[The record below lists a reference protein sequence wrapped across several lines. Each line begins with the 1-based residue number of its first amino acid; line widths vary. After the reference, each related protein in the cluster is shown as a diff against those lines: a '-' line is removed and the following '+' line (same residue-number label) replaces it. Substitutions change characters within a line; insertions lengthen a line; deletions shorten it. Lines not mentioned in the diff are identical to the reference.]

1 MSAVIKSPDNDDGQ
15 LTKEKPDEEAE
26 TKSKQPLCTTI
37 RRYAV
42 LTCTHKG
49 YSASCLSSLQNNFNS
64 AIY

>member
-42 LTCTHKG
+42 LTNTQRG
-49 YSASCLSSLQNNFNS
+49 ILLRV
-64 AIY
+64 